1 MPQHTSHIIDKWP
14 KHLNK
19 EVNPFRLLFLSR
31 FSGYCLFF
39 ELCPE
44 KTSFKSKSGSPLGLI
59 PYRFYLGMPYLGQL
73 VKTQLVNQ
81 YTQTCFHFW
90 ICLRLLSYFPSLSS
104 NLFLRQSYSP
114 FVQFHTFLF
123 YTGMIGLSLN
133 PLLLGRVTICHLLL
147 SLLLTVEP
155 GTPKPTTSEDCLV
168 SLSHFLF
175 PLEDFNI
182 KEEVPRILYEKS
194 NPI

>member
-1 MPQHTSHIIDKWP
+1 
-14 KHLNK
+14 
-19 EVNPFRLLFLSR
+19 
-31 FSGYCLFF
+31 
-39 ELCPE
+39 
-44 KTSFKSKSGSPLGLI
+44 
-59 PYRFYLGMPYLGQL
+59 
-73 VKTQLVNQ
+73 
-81 YTQTCFHFW
+81 
-90 ICLRLLSYFPSLSS
+90 
-104 NLFLRQSYSP
+104 
-114 FVQFHTFLF
+114 
-123 YTGMIGLSLN
+123 MIGLSLN